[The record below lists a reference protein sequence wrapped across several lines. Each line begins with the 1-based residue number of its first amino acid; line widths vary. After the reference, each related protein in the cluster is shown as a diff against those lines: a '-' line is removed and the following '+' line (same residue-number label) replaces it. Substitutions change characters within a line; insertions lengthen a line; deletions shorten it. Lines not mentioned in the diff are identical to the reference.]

1 MLAAC
6 KTLANLPE
14 DSSPE
19 SSKEAKALVSATRC
33 RLDATSSGNL
43 PQAAE
48 RALRITVAQ
57 DTLRVLFTVPAG
69 RTHRL
74 GARELKRELP
84 SQSDLQIC
92 PQEPK
97 KPGLPPGETT
107 PCPW

>member
-19 SSKEAKALVSATRC
+19 SLKEAKALVSATRC
-33 RLDATSSGNL
+33 RLDATSSGNPPL
-43 PQAAE
+43 PE

-57 DTLRVLFTVPAG
+57 DTSRVLFTVPEG

-84 SQSDLQIC
+84 S
-92 PQEPK
+92 
-97 KPGLPPGETT
+97 
-107 PCPW
+107 